1 MASKT
6 PVVFPTDF
14 SETSVTALHWARKM
28 TEQLGGELHCITV
41 VEPPIVYTSMEVP
54 TAVPTVED
62 LIAQAQAQM
71 DEFVRDKLTGFTN
84 PPVAKVLEGRPVDE
98 ITGYAKETGAA
109 MVVMST
115 HGRSG
120 LRHLLIGST
129 AEGVVRHAECPVL
142 TVRGANQD

>member
-6 PVVFPTDF
+6 PIVFPTDF
-14 SETSVTALHWARKM
+14 SETSISALDWARRM
-28 TEQLGGELHCITV
+28 TEQMSGELHCITV

-54 TAVPTVED
+54 TAVPTVEE
-62 LIAQAQAQM
+62 LAAQAQAQL
-71 DEFVRDKLTGFTN
+71 DEFTRSRLTGFSN

-98 ITGYAKETGAA
+98 ITGYAKEMGAA
-109 MVVMST
+109 MIVMST

-142 TVRGANQD
+142 TVRGGDKD

>member
-6 PVVFPTDF
+6 PIVFPTDF
-14 SETSVTALHWARKM
+14 SETSVAALDWARRM
-28 TEQLGGELHCITV
+28 ADQLDGELHCITV
-41 VEPPIVYTSMEVP
+41 VEPPIVYTAMEVP
-54 TAVPTVED
+54 TAVPTVEE

-71 DEFVRDKLTGFTN
+71 DEFARDKLTGFAN

-98 ITGYAKETGAA
+98 ITGYAKEAGAA
-109 MVVMST
+109 MIVMST

-120 LRHLLIGST
+120 IRHLLIGST

-142 TVRGANQD
+142 TVRGGSED

>member
-6 PVVFPTDF
+6 PIVFPTDF
-14 SETSVTALHWARKM
+14 SGTSISALDWARRM
-28 TEQLGGELHCITV
+28 TEQMSGELHCITV

-54 TAVPTVED
+54 TAVPTVEE
-62 LIAQAQAQM
+62 LAAQAQAQL
-71 DEFVRDKLTGFTN
+71 DEFTRSRLTGFSN

-98 ITGYAKETGAA
+98 ITGYAKEVGAA
-109 MVVMST
+109 MIVMST

-142 TVRGANQD
+142 TVRGGDKD